1 MVGRME
7 RKKDGVLS
15 VKRAQ
20 PMRRTSMRKQPPER
34 VRTVHTPGTGR
45 GVMQRVGDE
54 VRGVPKEAPVRSEA
68 YLRLVA
74 SLPCHRCNIE
84 GHTQACHGDEGK
96 GLGIKS
102 SDLTAWPGCGPRPG
116 VHGCHWLVGTS
127 GYMSRDQRR
136 LFEDIAAAH
145 TRRTLRAMALEDEH
159 VRKVLRDVG
168 LLP

>member
-1 MVGRME
+1 M
-7 RKKDGVLS
+7 
-15 VKRAQ
+15 KRSSFKRPQIQRQ
-20 PMRRTSMRKQPPER
+20 PSPLL
-34 VRTVHTPGTGR
+34 PGTGR

-54 VRGVPKEAPVRSEA
+54 VVSVPKDAPVRSEA

-74 SLPCHRCNIE
+74 SLPCHMCNIE